1 MLKKHVERKRLIE
14 IEGFGKR
21 KWNLILPE
29 NNELFLGKMWNRL
42 GLCKEKL
49 WSDVVVQNDGL
60 TKER

>member
-29 NNELFLGKMWNRL
+29 NNESFLGKMWNRL
-42 GLCKEKL
+42 GLFEEKL
-49 WSDVVVQNDGL
+49 WSDVVVQNDSL